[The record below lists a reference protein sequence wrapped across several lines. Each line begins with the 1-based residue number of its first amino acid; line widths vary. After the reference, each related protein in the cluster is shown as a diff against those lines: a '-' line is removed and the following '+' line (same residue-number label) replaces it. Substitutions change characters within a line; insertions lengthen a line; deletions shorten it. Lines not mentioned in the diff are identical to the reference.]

1 MSAKQLRAERIAM
14 GVAGVAAA
22 FSALSSTGV
31 ARASL
36 VGPIGGPDPFSDKSI
51 NFPNDLKQIDHWIEF
66 QAQETKGQAL
76 DAVNS
81 LLGSVGVNTKLTVG
95 NTTNGGL
102 VRLPMPSNLST
113 DYNPSYTS
121 ADLGLAAGQVLK
133 PADQKIYNTQGPE
146 SLLKGTSLE
155 GMTGAGALATGLGGG
170 IGAAVAGVASGVGS
184 TNFNAFTKV
193 AAGVAQN
200 PHKILLFT
208 GVDFRDHR
216 FSWRLSPRSRDESD
230 AINDIINYFTFY
242 SHPEYVAGGLFFKYP
257 EFFNIK
263 FRHKD
268 YLFEMQPSVC
278 TDIQVNYHGQG
289 FPAYIRD
296 ANGSGTPAPAEIE
309 LSLTFKEVE
318 IITKNT
324 LRTQFKRTPGVPQA
338 VSNAL
343 QQMFSQNPGAGDR

>member
-36 VGPIGGPDPFSDKSI
+36 VGPIGGPDPFADKSI

-81 LLGSVGVNTKLTVG
+81 LLKNAGVNTQLTVG

-102 VRLPMPSNLST
+102 VRLPMPANVST
-113 DYNPSYTS
+113 DYNPNYTPT
-121 ADLGLAAGQVLK
+121 DLGLAAGQVLK
-133 PADQKIYNTQGPE
+133 PADQKIYNTQGPG
-146 SLLKGTSLE
+146 SLLEGTSLQ
-155 GMTGAGALATGLGGG
+155 GMSGSSIFSAGLGSAA
-170 IGAAVAGVASGVGS
+170 GAAVAGVSKAVG
-184 TNFNAFTKV
+184 NEVFNAATKV
-193 AAGVAQN
+193 TAGVAQN

-230 AINDIINYFTFY
+230 AINDIINYFTF
-242 SHPEYVAGGLFFKYP
+242 
-257 EFFNIK
+257 
-263 FRHKD
+263 
-268 YLFEMQPSVC
+268 
-278 TDIQVNYHGQG
+278 
-289 FPAYIRD
+289 
-296 ANGSGTPAPAEIE
+296 
-309 LSLTFKEVE
+309 
-318 IITKNT
+318 
-324 LRTQFKRTPGVPQA
+324 
-338 VSNAL
+338 
-343 QQMFSQNPGAGDR
+343 